1 MLKALEYPKSFE
13 FPTYE
18 NCKCWTSWKCDI
30 ISTRYGNVV
39 INGIWG
45 AAWLH
50 HLHCQATAAAGTTR
64 RSSRKSFL
72 PTSKSQNPE
81 DPAGKR
87 KKHWTCPMS
96 RNTMEYRY
104 KQYVNTSIQWKRHC
118 NCCCAAGSSAF
129 LQSPS
134 ASTPSASQSSP
145 AHCEWWT
152 PKAYTGLQNHDL
164 RAVWSW
170 EVQFGTLI
178 WCLPRHEVFEMTSN
192 EPNSSITHAQS
203 PNSLPCWED
212 ADGRPRWARHWHWQG
227 SRAWRW
233 CYSRSPGQPC
243 NQPSDLPLDLGA
255 LKLQKSE
262 RRKLQMSLLQAVFP
276 TLSSLLLCFFPK
288 HPVLSWASCS
298 NPLVTG
304 LR

>member
-1 MLKALEYPKSFE
+1 MLKAFEYPKSFE

-18 NCKCWTSWKCDI
+18 NCKCWTSGKCDI

-45 AAWLH
+45 AAWIH

-96 RNTMEYRY
+96 RNTMEDRY
-104 KQYVNTSIQWKRHC
+104 KQYVNTSINGSGTATAAVRLVRRHFFKAHLHQHRPHLSLHLRTASDEPQWPT
-118 NCCCAAGSSAF
+118 
-129 LQSPS
+129 L
-134 ASTPSASQSSP
+134 
-145 AHCEWWT
+145 
-152 PKAYTGLQNHDL
+152 AYTGLQNHDL

-178 WCLPRHEVFEMTSN
+178 
-192 EPNSSITHAQS
+192 
-203 PNSLPCWED
+203 
-212 ADGRPRWARHWHWQG
+212 
-227 SRAWRW
+227 
-233 CYSRSPGQPC
+233 
-243 NQPSDLPLDLGA
+243 
-255 LKLQKSE
+255 
-262 RRKLQMSLLQAVFP
+262 
-276 TLSSLLLCFFPK
+276 
-288 HPVLSWASCS
+288 
-298 NPLVTG
+298 
-304 LR
+304 